1 MEINITLRLPRDTAS
16 VPVSRQVLDACMQV
30 LGVSDDTRLNIELGL
45 SEACANVVQHA
56 APSDDYTVGARVLD
70 DRCVIEVRN
79 LGAADNIPLDGDPD
93 AAPTDEHGRGMRIIA
108 AVAENLKLKGHDHT
122 ATTLH
127 FEIPLHW
134 LPDAP
139 VNRLR
144 QDGPDGGHP
153 ARS

>member
-1 MEINITLRLPRDTAS
+1 MEINITLRLPQDAAS
-16 VPVSRQVLDACMQV
+16 VPVSRQILDACMRA
-30 LGVSDDTRLNIELGL
+30 LGVGEDTRLNIELGL

-79 LGAADNIPLDGDPD
+79 VGAPEAIPLNGGPE

-139 VNRLR
+139 GNRLR
-144 QDGPDGGHP
+144 AGPG
-153 ARS
+153 